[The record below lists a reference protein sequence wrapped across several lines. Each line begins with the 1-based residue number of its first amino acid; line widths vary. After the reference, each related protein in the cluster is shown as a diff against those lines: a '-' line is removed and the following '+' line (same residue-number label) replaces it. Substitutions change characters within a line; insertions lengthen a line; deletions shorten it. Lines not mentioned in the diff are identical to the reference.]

1 MMRNKKNKIRILL
14 FSLPALIFIWYY
26 SYHFNINIETP
37 KYILEDSDKLTK
49 QTINVKTIIY
59 KIFSNVPKEEDLLLN
74 EYLDYNN
81 NYFANLRNPFISNYS
96 QRELNSKKYAIKKNN
111 NHQTTKNVKKSNKS
125 IPKKP
130 KITAA
135 DFKLMGIIYDETN
148 PSAIIN
154 NNVYHE
160 EDIIKNCRIVKITN
174 NGVTLQSGKEQI
186 FLPEPQSNNYK

>member
-1 MMRNKKNKIRILL
+1 MKNKKRILL
-14 FSLPALIFIWYY
+14 LSLLVLISTWYY
-26 SYHFNINIETP
+26 GYHFNTNIETP
-37 KYILEDSDKLTK
+37 KYILENSDKLTK

-59 KIFSNVPKEEDLLLN
+59 KIFSNVPKEENLLLN
-74 EYLDYNN
+74 ESLDYNN
-81 NYFANLRNPFISNYS
+81 NYFANLRNPFISSYS
-96 QRELNSKKYAIKKNN
+96 QRKLNSKKYAIKKNN
-111 NHQTTKNVKKSNKS
+111 NRQTTKDVKKS

-160 EDIIKNCRIVKITN
+160 EDIIKNCQIVKITN
-174 NGVTLQSGKEQI
+174 KGVTLQSGKEQI
-186 FLPEPQSNNYK
+186 FLPEPQLNNYK

>member
-1 MMRNKKNKIRILL
+1 MMKNKKNKKRILL
-14 FSLPALIFIWYY
+14 FSLPVLIFIWYY
-26 SYHFNINIETP
+26 GYHFNINIETP
-37 KYILEDSDKLTK
+37 KYILENSEKLTK
-49 QTINVKTIIY
+49 QTINVKAIIY
-59 KIFSNVPKEEDLLLN
+59 KIFSNVHKEEDLLLN

-81 NYFANLRNPFISNYS
+81 NSFANLRNPFISSYS
-96 QRELNSKKYAIKKNN
+96 QRELNSKKYAIKKSSNR
-111 NHQTTKNVKKSNKS
+111 QTTKDVKKS

-154 NNVYHE
+154 NNIYHE
-160 EDIIKNCRIVKITN
+160 EDIIKNCQIVKITN

-186 FLPEPQSNNYK
+186 FLPEPQLNNYK